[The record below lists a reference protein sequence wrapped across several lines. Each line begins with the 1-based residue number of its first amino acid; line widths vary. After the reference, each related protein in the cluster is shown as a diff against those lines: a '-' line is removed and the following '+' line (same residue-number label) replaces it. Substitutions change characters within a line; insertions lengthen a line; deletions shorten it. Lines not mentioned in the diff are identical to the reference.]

1 LFSPPLGFVEIL
13 EQVAGLLCFFF
24 NTDFNLITLLFEL
37 MAADNFCKVGVI
49 GTDGE
54 HAAVG
59 DVEDDDEDEDEDE
72 VERKRLGLYAPLVTY
87 ADRSTLIKVTE

>member
-1 LFSPPLGFVEIL
+1 MFTKLLSPPLGFVEIL
-13 EQVAGLLCFFF
+13 EPVARLLCFFF
-24 NTDFNLITLLFEL
+24 NTDFNLITLLFEF

-59 DVEDDDEDEDEDE
+59 VVEDEDDF
-72 VERKRLGLYAPLVTY
+72 VLGAVSGRGSKRQ
-87 ADRSTLIKVTE
+87 KVPEYTVS

>member
-1 LFSPPLGFVEIL
+1 LLTKLFSPPLGFVEIL
-13 EQVAGLLCFFF
+13 EPVARLLCFFF
-24 NTDFNLITLLFEL
+24 NTYFNLITLLFEL

-59 DVEDDDEDEDEDE
+59 VVEDDDEDDL
-72 VERKRLGLYAPLVTY
+72 VLGAVSG
-87 ADRSTLIKVTE
+87 RGSNRQKVPEYTVS

>member
-13 EQVAGLLCFFF
+13 EPVATLLCFFF

-59 DVEDDDEDEDEDE
+59 VVDDDVDF
-72 VERKRLGLYAPLVTY
+72 VLGAVSGRGSKRQ
-87 ADRSTLIKVTE
+87 KVPEYTVS